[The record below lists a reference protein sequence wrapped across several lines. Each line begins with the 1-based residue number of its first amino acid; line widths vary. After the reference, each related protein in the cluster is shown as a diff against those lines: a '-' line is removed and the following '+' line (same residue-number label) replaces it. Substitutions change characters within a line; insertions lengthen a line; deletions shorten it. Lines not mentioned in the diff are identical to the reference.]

1 MTSMEAERASNSDDN
16 GRDTPRESFE
26 MPARTDTPGPVP
38 KYMYSRDE
46 LMDIST
52 SKLAKERPPCLSKDH
67 DTTDGLWDP
76 ERWFRSFDTSRGN
89 SPMTVGD
96 KKRPPELDR
105 EYLNRRR
112 PSDPKER
119 LRDDRDGI
127 VLSPQRRS
135 FGTGC
140 HVSSHVPLGRQIS
153 IPGQENGESRDR
165 NARRIGSGRIQ
176 IDREREPA
184 HQERDFRAIR
194 DRFDREDRRFESR
207 ENRGFGRREFEDR
220 NYRER
225 GHYNN
230 RNRRD
235 SFRGREEEEPEWF
248 TEGPTSQHE
257 RIELHGFDKRR
268 SNTPE
273 KDEGNWRQMEKEE
286 ASTRGDKI
294 EEVPQKKEEEEMEEN
309 HQGESVAN
317 VTDRN
322 GSLETNEP
330 SSPEESNN
338 SDSINVQSPQNNNLF
353 DFNEFFRI
361 ENLPGLNDGVS
372 PTADVTGIQS
382 RFSKWFSNNSRDN
395 SRRSSINEDFG
406 YLNDL
411 LSGSKSPVIPS
422 PPPPSANSFT
432 HQSIFSTSAN
442 STFQDKPQHLSYDFT
457 SVQKNTIGPML
468 NALFQNSSHD
478 RSHRSST
485 SSMTAQD
492 AEAQLKALLF
502 GRKGSTPSSSG
513 TGSPSVASPLNLPG
527 RFKTVAE
534 LEADMKPPNRTFT
547 PPGAPIQHPVTSQS
561 VQRKVTQPPP
571 PAQSPK
577 DQQDDLAAFNKLLS
591 LMQAG
596 AAAAV
601 ESPTK
606 LPQIVGRN
614 LDQRT
619 MSPIFS
625 GQPPAPSN
633 NMPPT
638 GQQPLTPGSVA
649 QNEFLQALLRNKE
662 QQLQIRQQTLNHM
675 RGSVHINNQ
684 STPIAQPP
692 QNFQQTPPSAGATQ
706 PKHPNSSE
714 ALANFIKQNP
724 TIITKPS
731 TPTPPPQQPPQPLH
745 NVPAVHSPLAP
756 HPGQAAVIGLMQNTT
771 SPRAASPQ
779 LIQQT
784 LLAQP
789 GSPRVPSPI
798 MFSQQ
803 PPMHLSAPSPIH
815 PSQIAGKTS
824 PVSMQ
829 AATNLSSTGTATI
842 RPPVV
847 PRVPSPQELIA
858 HTQAI
863 MQTALLKKQLED
875 QKERFIKKQQ
885 ERGKSPNPPAPQGKV
900 ALVGQQLSP
909 ASPCLAPSGTSSASS
924 IPQSSVPQSTPT
936 SQSMS
941 ASKQPSV
948 TASFTPTSV
957 MRKMHSDK
965 ASEKEKQRVDGQKI
979 DGSDGD
985 KRTPPVKQLIMPDDL
1000 KDQSNEGKKMDHN
1013 VFNFR
1018 TVQQQNQVSQS
1029 SSHPPM
1035 SMGQNI
1041 VSPGTSQASINAHN
1055 QMPNLSIPPPSLA
1068 NQSGPPSLA
1077 NQNSPQF
1084 SRNNSVDQVQQHMT
1098 AVDQVAAIQAMLAA
1112 DRLKQARPVMG
1123 TPLSSSVTMQA
1134 AGRPIVKGMNVN
1146 SSLPQQ
1152 NHAQLNKIL
1161 SPQISNPNMVK
1172 PDLQTPPQR
1181 PIVGSGA
1188 TPISTSGV
1196 ELSKVLQQRHVIS
1209 PNPLTRPSV
1218 GTPQGLPMGIP
1229 ITGRLPLQP
1238 PVSVA
1243 HNPLLMQQMMQS
1255 NISQTTVR
1263 VNTLNQI
1270 THLNQ
1275 MAMQAQHQ
1283 RMVDPRLQGIR
1294 GVYTPPASGS
1304 APRAMTNTPIMNR
1317 TLTPGKQVLNGPISP
1332 NNNKGNEPNLLK
1344 WFGTDVLK
1352 TPLPH
1357 MPPLP
1362 TQGQRVMT
1370 VDEIERY
1377 TQAVSN

>member
-1 MTSMEAERASNSDDN
+1 MEMERTYYSDDN
-16 GRDTPRESFE
+16 GRDTPKGSYE
-26 MPARTDTPGPVP
+26 MPTRTDTPGPLP
-38 KYMYSRDE
+38 KYRYSRDK
-46 LMDIST
+46 LMEIST
-52 SKLAKERPPCLSKDH
+52 SKLAQLKPTCLSKDH
-67 DTTDGLWDP
+67 YTPEGLWDP

-89 SPMTVGD
+89 SPLTVGD

-105 EYLNRRR
+105 EYINRRR

-119 LRDDRDGI
+119 LRDDKDGI

-153 IPGQENGESRDR
+153 IPGQENGEKDR

-176 IDREREPA
+176 IDRDREREPA
-184 HQERDFRAIR
+184 HQDRDFRAIR
-194 DRFDREDRRFESR
+194 DRFDREDRRFDNR
-207 ENRGFGRREFEDR
+207 ENRSYGRREFEDR
-220 NYRER
+220 QNFRER

-235 SFRGREEEEPEWF
+235 SYRSRDEEEPEWF
-248 TEGPTSQHE
+248 TEGPTSQQD
-257 RIELHGFDKRR
+257 RIELHGFERH

-273 KDEGNWRQMEKEE
+273 KEEENWRQMNRRE
-286 ASTRGDKI
+286 ATTQESRT
-294 EEVPQKKEEEEMEEN
+294 EVPPRKEAEAN
-309 HQGESVAN
+309 YRGESVVAN
-317 VTDRN
+317 VNDRN

-330 SSPEESNN
+330 SSPEESNH
-338 SDSINVQSPQNNNLF
+338 SDSINVQSPQSNSLF
-353 DFNEFFRI
+353 DFNEFFKL
-361 ENLPGLNDGVS
+361 ENLPGLASNDGAS

-422 PPPPSANSFT
+422 PPPPSANSVSR
-432 HQSIFSTSAN
+432 QSVFSTSAN

-457 SVQKNTIGPML
+457 SVQKTTIGPML
-468 NALFQNSSHD
+468 NALFQNTSHD
-478 RSHRSST
+478 RSHRSSN
-485 SSMTAQD
+485 SSITAQD

-534 LEADMKPPNRTFT
+534 LEADMKPPNHTFT
-547 PPGAPIQHPVTSQS
+547 PPGAPIQHPVISQP
-561 VQRKVTQPPP
+561 VRQKIAQPPP

-606 LPQIVGRN
+606 LPQIAARN
-614 LDQRT
+614 LDQRS
-619 MSPIFS
+619 MSPVFS
-625 GQPPAPSN
+625 GQPPTPSSS
-633 NMPPT
+633 MPPT
-638 GQQPLTPGSVA
+638 GQPPLTPGSLA

-684 STPIAQPP
+684 STPIAQPA
-692 QNFQQTPPSAGATQ
+692 QNFQQTPQTAGSTQ
-706 PKHPNSSE
+706 PKLPNNSE
-714 ALANFIKQNP
+714 TLANFIKQNP

-731 TPTPPPQQPPQPLH
+731 TPTPPPQQPPQPLPT
-745 NVPAVHSPLAP
+745 VPAVHSPLAP
-756 HPGQAAVIGLMQNTT
+756 HPGQAAIMSLMQNAP

-779 LIQQT
+779 LIQQA

-824 PVSMQ
+824 PVSVQ

-875 QKERFIKKQQ
+875 QKERFMKKQQ
-885 ERGKSPNPPAPQGKV
+885 ERGKSPNPPALPGKG
-900 ALVGQQLSP
+900 ALTGQQPCP
-909 ASPCLAPSGTSSASS
+909 ASPRLGPSGTSPASS
-924 IPQSSVPQSTPT
+924 LPQSSTPQNTPI
-936 SQSMS
+936 SQSMPT
-941 ASKQPSV
+941 SKQPSV

-957 MRKMHSDK
+957 IRKMHSDK
-965 ASEKEKQRVDGQKI
+965 ASEKEKHRMDGT
-979 DGSDGD
+979 DGE
-985 KRTPPVKQLIMPDDL
+985 KKVAPIKQFVMSEDPRGLQDEEAL
-1000 KDQSNEGKKMDHN
+1000 KQDHN
-1013 VFNFR
+1013 VFDFR
-1018 TVQQQNQVSQS
+1018 ILTQQSQISQS
-1029 SSHPPM
+1029 TSHPPM

-1041 VSPGTSQASINAHN
+1041 VSPAASQTANNAHN

-1068 NQSGPPSLA
+1068 NQSGPSSLV
-1077 NQNSPQF
+1077 NQNSQPF
-1084 SRNNSVDQVQQHMT
+1084 SRNNSIDQVQHQMT
-1098 AVDQVAAIQAMLAA
+1098 AVDQIAAIQAMLAA
-1112 DRLKQARPVMG
+1112 DRLKQTRQVMG
-1123 TPLSSSVTMQA
+1123 TPSSVALQS
-1134 AGRPIVKGMNVN
+1134 AGRPIVKGVNVN
-1146 SSLPQQ
+1146 SPLQQQ
-1152 NHAQLNKIL
+1152 NQTQLNKIL
-1161 SPQISNPNMVK
+1161 SPQISNPNLVK
-1172 PDLQTPPQR
+1172 ADLQATPHR

-1188 TPISTSGV
+1188 TPISSSGV

-1209 PNPLTRPSV
+1209 PNPMNRPSV

-1243 HNPLLMQQMMQS
+1243 HNPLLVQQMMQG
-1255 NISQTTVR
+1255 NLSQTTVR
-1263 VNTLNQI
+1263 VNSLG
-1270 THLNQ
+1270 HLNQ
-1275 MAMQAQHQ
+1275 MAMQAQHH

-1294 GVYTPPASGS
+1294 GVYTPPASGVP
-1304 APRAMTNTPIMNR
+1304 PRGLTNTPMMNR
-1317 TLTPGKQVLNGPISP
+1317 TLAPGKQVLNGPISP
-1332 NNNKGNEPNLLK
+1332 NSNKSNDPNLLK

-1370 VDEIERY
+1370 VDEIERH

>member
-1 MTSMEAERASNSDDN
+1 MEVDRGINSDDN
-16 GRDTPRESFE
+16 GRDTPKESYE
-26 MPARTDTPGPVP
+26 LPTRIDTPGPIP
-38 KYMYSRDE
+38 KYMYSRDK
-46 LMDIST
+46 LMDLST
-52 SKLAKERPPCLSKDH
+52 CRLAKERPPCLSKDH
-67 DTTDGLWDP
+67 CSPEGIWEP

-89 SPMTVGD
+89 SPLMVGD
-96 KKRPPELDR
+96 KKRPPDLDR
-105 EYLNRRR
+105 DYINRRR

-119 LRDDRDGI
+119 LKDDKDGI

-140 HVSSHVPLGRQIS
+140 HVSNHVPLGRQIS
-153 IPGQENGESRDR
+153 IPGQENGEKER
-165 NARRIGSGRIQ
+165 NPRRIGSGRIQ
-176 IDREREPA
+176 IDRDREREPA

-194 DRFDREDRRFESR
+194 DRFDREDRRFD
-207 ENRGFGRREFEDR
+207 NRDNRNYGRREFEDR

-230 RNRRD
+230 NRNRRD
-235 SFRGREEEEPEWF
+235 SYRNRNEEEPEWF
-248 TEGPTSQHE
+248 TEGPTSQHD
-257 RIELHGFDKRR
+257 RIELHGFEQR
-268 SNTPE
+268 SNSTPDKE
-273 KDEGNWRQMEKEE
+273 DENWRQAERQESRQEIKKGTPHKEE
-286 ASTRGDKI
+286 D
-294 EEVPQKKEEEEMEEN
+294 EETN
-309 HQGESVAN
+309 HRRESVAN

-338 SDSINVQSPQNNNLF
+338 SDSINVQSPRHNNLF
-353 DFNEFFRI
+353 DFNEFFKL
-361 ENLPGLNDGVS
+361 ENLPGLHEGAS
-372 PTADVTGIQS
+372 PSTDFTGLQS
-382 RFSKWFSNNSRDN
+382 RFSKWFSNSSRDN

-411 LSGSKSPVIPS
+411 LSGSKSPVVPS
-422 PPPPSANSFT
+422 PPPPSANSFS
-432 HQSIFSTSAN
+432 HQSVFSTSAN
-442 STFQDKPQHLSYDFT
+442 STFQDKPQQLSYDFS

-513 TGSPSVASPLNLPG
+513 TGSPAVASPLHMPG

-534 LEADMKPPNRTFT
+534 LEADMAPNNNRTYT
-547 PPGAPIQHPVTSQS
+547 PPGAPIQHPL
-561 VQRKVTQPPP
+561 VTQPAQQKASKPPP

-577 DQQDDLAAFNKLLS
+577 EQQDDLAAFNKLLS

-601 ESPTK
+601 ESPNKMSQTA
-606 LPQIVGRN
+606 QRN
-614 LDQRT
+614 PEQRT
-619 MSPIFS
+619 MSPIFLS
-625 GQPPAPSN
+625 QPPPSSNNVPPPGQP
-633 NMPPT
+633 
-638 GQQPLTPGSVA
+638 PLTPGSVA

-662 QQLQIRQQTLNHM
+662 QQLQIRQHTLNHM
-675 RGSVHINNQ
+675 RGSVHLNNQ
-684 STPIAQPP
+684 STPIAQQA
-692 QNFQQTPPSAGATQ
+692 QNFQQTPPSGGG
-706 PKHPNSSE
+706 PPPPRHPDNSE
-714 ALANFIKQNP
+714 TLANFIKQNP

-731 TPTPPPQQPPQPLH
+731 TPTPPPQQPPPPMPP
-745 NVPAVHSPLAP
+745 VPAVHSPLAP
-756 HPGQAAVIGLMQNTT
+756 HPGQAAVIGLMQNTP

-779 LIQQT
+779 LIQQA

-815 PSQIAGKTS
+815 PSQIAGKSS

-842 RPPVV
+842 RPPLV

-885 ERGKSPNPPAPQGKV
+885 ERGKSPNPTTPQGKV
-900 ALVGQQLSP
+900 AAPPGQQQPSP
-909 ASPCLAPSGTSSASS
+909 ASPRLVPSGPLPASS
-924 IPQSSVPQSTPT
+924 LPQPLTPQSTP
-936 SQSMS
+936 SAQSMPG
-941 ASKQPSV
+941 SKPSV

-957 MRKMHSDK
+957 IRKMHSDK
-965 ASEKEKQRVDGQKI
+965 ASEKEKQRGDGPRME
-979 DGSDGD
+979 GADGD
-985 KRTPPVKQLIMPDDL
+985 KKVPPVKQLVR
-1000 KDQSNEGKKMDHN
+1000 SEEGRELQGQDPRRPEQN
-1013 VFNFR
+1013 VFDFR
-1018 TVQQQNQVSQS
+1018 TLTNPSQVSVC
-1029 SSHPPM
+1029 SSHP
-1035 SMGQNI
+1035 SLSVG
-1041 VSPGTSQASINAHN
+1041 PGTVSTSQPSISSHN
-1055 QMPNLSIPPPSLA
+1055 HMPNLSIPPPSLA
-1068 NQSGPPSLA
+1068 NQSGLPSLA

-1084 SRNNSVDQVQQHMT
+1084 SRNNSIDQQQMA
-1098 AVDQVAAIQAMLAA
+1098 AVDQVAALQAMMAA
-1112 DRLKQARPVMG
+1112 DRLKQQPQVRPVMG
-1123 TPLSSSVTMQA
+1123 TPLSSSVAMQS
-1134 AGRPIVKGMNVN
+1134 AGRPIVKGVNMN
-1146 SSLPQQ
+1146 SSFPQQ
-1152 NHAQLNKIL
+1152 NQAHLKMM

-1181 PIVGSGA
+1181 PIVGSGT
-1188 TPISTSGV
+1188 TPISSASV
-1196 ELSKVLQQRHVIS
+1196 DLSKVLQQRHVIS
-1209 PNPLTRPSV
+1209 PNPMTRPSM

-1238 PVSVA
+1238 PVSVG
-1243 HNPLLMQQMMQS
+1243 HNPLLMQQVMQG
-1255 NISQTTVR
+1255 NLSQTTVR
-1263 VNTLNQI
+1263 VNTLNQMG
-1270 THLNQ
+1270 HLNQ

-1283 RMVDPRLQGIR
+1283 RIVDPRLQGIR
-1294 GVYTPPASGS
+1294 GVYTPPVSGV
-1304 APRAMTNTPIMNR
+1304 APRGMGGSPLMNR

-1332 NNNKGNEPNLLK
+1332 NSGKGNEPNLMK

-1352 TPLPH
+1352 TSLPH
-1357 MPPLP
+1357 MPPIP

-1370 VDEIERY
+1370 VDEIERH